1 MTPRPFIL
9 GFCPMCQKPVQ
20 QSAVLDIAAP
30 SASWKVICHTG
41 AWCHCISS
49 KDGIERIVYM
59 ALAAIPETAVER
71 DELVTYPMRQNVQ
84 SLSQIKP
91 QVKP

>member
-1 MTPRPFIL
+1 MTPQPFIL

-30 SASWKVICHTG
+30 SASWKVICHAG
-41 AWCHCISS
+41 AWVHCISA

-59 ALAAIPETAVER
+59 AQAAIPETAAQR
-71 DELVTYPMRQNVQ
+71 DELVTFPMRQHVEK
-84 SLSQIKP
+84 LSQIKP
-91 QVKP
+91 KVKQ